1 MLSLKHYIVNDYKNI
16 KKYIFDYYN
25 IPDSVR
31 LYIYDFIDIWKYIY
45 DNVIFDIDMGIHTT
59 QIFYNIKKNNLPKLA
74 AFSIPNELRE
84 NIVAYRDIYIPLSSL
99 LQMNSICLNAVQKM
113 IISKFNSLYNE
124 DVLEKL
130 RYFDLLKDKLKN
142 KIITKEVY
150 DKLITN
156 ILINYD
162 IDNKDAY
169 TLQYICLTEKYKL
182 SKDKIDNLILRSN
195 SDSMAVCNNCDLRY
209 NISKR
214 LSDRENINI
223 PILLKEPYKQC
234 KCMLYKQ

>member
-1 MLSLKHYIVNDYKNI
+1 MLSLKHYVANDYKNI
-16 KKYIFDYYN
+16 KRYIFDYYN

-45 DNVIFDIDMGIHTT
+45 DNVVFDIDMGIYTT
-59 QIFYNIKKNNLPKLA
+59 QIFYNIKKKNLPKLA
-74 AFSIPNELRE
+74 AFSIPNELRD

-99 LQMNSICLNAVQKM
+99 LQMNSICLDTMQKM
-113 IISKFNSLYNE
+113 IISKFNRLYNE

-142 KIITKEVY
+142 EIITKKEY

-156 ILINYD
+156 ILINYH
-162 IDNKDAY
+162 IDSKDAH
-169 TLQYICLTEKYKL
+169 TLQYVCLTEKYNL

-209 NISKR
+209 NISQR
-214 LSDRENINI
+214 LSDRVNKNI

-234 KCMLYKQ
+234 QCKLCK